1 MYKCD
6 NCDYKSARMWC
17 INRHSLNRHGTNH
30 IKEQS
35 TQIQYGL
42 GSVVNSTT
50 HIPIEKYKEVCDA
63 TNQWKIYY
71 EKLQKEH
78 TLLQEH
84 RREEEGYLLERIN
97 YLQNLLNNY
106 NINYEKYE

>member
-1 MYKCD
+1 MLVKERYGPI
-6 NCDYKSARMWC
+6 YVPRMWIASQEK
-17 INRHSLNRHGTNH
+17 INDLKN
-30 IKEQS
+30 IV
-35 TQIQYGL
+35 IWLYGL

-84 RREEEGYLLERIN
+84 RREEGG
-97 YLQNLLNNY
+97 LNNA
-106 NINYEKYE
+106 KYC